1 MEEKKN
7 EQKVQGKV
15 DKKLY
20 WKVLGI
26 FIVGLAIIVLIIFVN
41 KKNVEQVIQEEVA
54 QEQAMQ
60 QANELTEEKTTSEN
74 GETEQVAQPLIDM
87 SNTENAKVEEGK
99 KENTSDELLKEK
111 TFGDY
116 AVKDIKLYA
125 QNGATYFKATVTNNS
140 KEKYDAKPILITF
153 LNKDGSDNATLNAYI
168 GDMPAGGTAN
178 INASTTQDLANA
190 YNFKIQF

>member
-7 EQKVQGKV
+7 EQKVQGKI
-15 DKKLY
+15 DKNLY
-20 WKVLGI
+20 WKVFGV
-26 FIVGLAIIVLIIFVN
+26 FIVGLAIIILILFVN

-54 QEQAMQ
+54 QEQTMQ
-60 QANELTEEKTTSEN
+60 QANELAENQTSTES
-74 GETEQVAQPLIDM
+74 GETEPAQPLINM

-116 AVKDIKLYA
+116 AVKEIKLYA

-140 KEKYDAKPILITF
+140 KDKYDAKPIIITF
-153 LNKDGSDNATLNAYI
+153 LNKDGSEYATLNAYI